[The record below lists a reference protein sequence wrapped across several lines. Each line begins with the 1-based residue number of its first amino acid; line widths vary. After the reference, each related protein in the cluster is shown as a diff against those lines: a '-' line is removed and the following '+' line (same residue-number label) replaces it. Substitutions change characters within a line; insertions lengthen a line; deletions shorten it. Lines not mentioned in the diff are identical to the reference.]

1 MSLGYQ
7 ERLLLLRYLRH
18 TRGKEAAGAAF
29 RDFMVLVVRLKEISE
44 LIRGRTI
51 TMSLAA

>member
-1 MSLGYQ
+1 M
-7 ERLLLLRYLRH
+7 LLFRYLRH
-18 TRGKEAAGAAF
+18 TRGKDAASAAF
-29 RDFMVLVVRLKEISE
+29 RDFMILVVRLKEISE